1 MATDYDEL
9 GSHYLLTKALPWKR
23 FSEAYTF
30 FKVVGPVRGLRLLDV
45 ACGEGFYSR
54 QFRDA
59 GAAVVGVDVSTA
71 MIRIAREREARERK
85 GIRYEV
91 GDAADLERLAEPTG
105 LGIFDIAVAQWL
117 LDYADTRESLRDM
130 CRSLAQVVRPGGRFV
145 HVGGCFDSLFGHPES
160 FARYGVQLDVLA
172 SCGDGSRCRWT
183 VSRDGESV
191 SAENTMWTPA
201 TITVELETAG
211 FTDIQWPRAEVSPDG
226 LAEMGEE
233 YWTAYLEHPYHAVT
247 CATRRRMAA
256 TSTAGNG

>member
-1 MATDYDEL
+1 MSTQYDEL

-23 FSEAYTF
+23 FSEGYTF
-30 FKVVGPVRGLRLLDV
+30 FKAVGPVRGLRLIDV

-59 GAAVVGVDVSTA
+59 GAEVVGVDVSTE
-71 MIRIAREREARERK
+71 MIRLASEREAREHK

-91 GDAADLERLAEPTG
+91 GDAVDLGRLSERRG

-117 LDYADTRESLRDM
+117 LDYAETRDSLRDM
-130 CRSLAQVVRPGGRFV
+130 CRSLARVVRPGGRFV

-160 FARYGVQLDVLA
+160 FARYGVHLEVLE

-201 TITVELETAG
+201 TITAELEAAG
-211 FTDIQWPRAEVSPDG
+211 FTDIQWPNAEISRQGV
-226 LAEMGEE
+226 AEMGEG
-233 YWTAYLEHPYHAVT
+233 YWIEYLEHPYHAVT
-247 CATRRRMAA
+247 CAMRRRAPG
-256 TSTAGNG
+256 TSPAGGQ